1 MKMKKNYSKKKYD
14 FKYNTNYNKFQPTIE
29 YYEIDIPRNYDL
41 TDANTIRNFFT
52 SKGLHSFKIE

>member
-41 TDANTIRNFFT
+41 TDANTIRNFFY
-52 SKGLHSFKIE
+52 K